1 MKDKS
6 LSKEGPRARI
16 EEDVEAFLKSGGK
29 IEQVANGV
37 SGIKP
42 KESRMK
48 KTAKK

>member
-6 LSKEGPRARI
+6 VSKAVPRARL
-16 EEDVEAFLKSGGK
+16 EEDVESFLKRGGK
-29 IEQVANGV
+29 IEQVQ
-37 SGIKP
+37 SGISGVKP